1 MNAWFDNRTKE
12 EVLNSTIFDLVQKTI
27 GTPGLVGLD
36 KLLSFMIVKELQVCE
51 RYFLESLFEARY
63 LSKIEL
69 LGLLLKG
76 TFRVT
81 ICQ

>member
-81 ICQ
+81 ISQ

>member
-63 LSKIEL
+63 LFKIEL

-81 ICQ
+81 ISQ

>member
-36 KLLSFMIVKELQVCE
+36 KLLSFMIVKELQVRE
-51 RYFLESLFEARY
+51 RYFFYNISRQDIY
-63 LSKIEL
+63 LRHSYKSY
-69 LGLLLKG
+69 
-76 TFRVT
+76 F
-81 ICQ
+81 

>member
-36 KLLSFMIVKELQVCE
+36 KLLSFMIVKELQVRE
-51 RYFLESLFEARY
+51 RYFLQYFEVGC
-63 LSKIEL
+63 LSKI
-69 LGLLLKG
+69 
-76 TFRVT
+76 
-81 ICQ
+81 

>member
-76 TFRVT
+76 TFRLT
-81 ICQ
+81 ISQ